1 MIKIATI
8 GSCVT
13 RDNFNTKFNP
23 NYKAYFQIIGHQNQT
38 TIPSLMSEPNKLEVT
53 KEFIDKTLYVQDILN
68 KEFNKNFLE
77 KLKVEKPDYLLIDLD
92 PDVKFGVLKLEDDQ
106 YITNNP
112 NYINI
117 PQLKNLEPVNIAE
130 NFNEYFR
137 IWKNSLEKFFDFIQ
151 TYLPECKIVLVKARF
166 TDLFKDG
173 STLTD
178 WRIAKNIPLQEF
190 KEMNKVWDKF
200 DSYIV
205 NNYSVSILDMT
216 STQYYLD
223 ENHLWGKYY
232 LHFRKEF
239 YNDFLNKLLNIIIK
253 EKGRG
258 VVLKDEVKTVQRIY
272 VDYDF
277 EILGTKA
284 IEVVLNSDKNIIELS
299 RNNKKIYN
307 LYKRLLKNDYILY
320 FHKDGISK
328 LYKRKFIKELWKRKD
343 LYQENSVFYTLD
355 EPDEKK
361 MNEKLDSFTLLIIFT
376 CMPPG
381 DVYDSYL
388 MSDRM
393 FPKFFNNIERSLV
406 KNVYTMRIMDLNCS
420 HGSHYINTINNPNME
435 EDIIKAIEN
444 VKNNLDIKN
453 IVLYGASKGGT
464 GALYY
469 SSILDLKCLAV
480 DPILSLGEYNIKDEH
495 FLKGLRKE
503 DISGDIN
510 NYLSKKS
517 NNEKYIIGSENVA
530 FNYSMI
536 SKIKGEKVKVI
547 NKIDNHIVNHPDVS
561 RNSVPEQLMLLNKM
575 LLNKK
580 FD

>member
-1 MIKIATI
+1 M
-8 GSCVT
+8 
-13 RDNFNTKFNP
+13 
-23 NYKAYFQIIGHQNQT
+23 
-38 TIPSLMSEPNKLEVT
+38 
-53 KEFIDKTLYVQDILN
+53 
-68 KEFNKNFLE
+68 
-77 KLKVEKPDYLLIDLD
+77 
-92 PDVKFGVLKLEDDQ
+92 
-106 YITNNP
+106 
-112 NYINI
+112 
-117 PQLKNLEPVNIAE
+117 
-130 NFNEYFR
+130 
-137 IWKNSLEKFFDFIQ
+137 
-151 TYLPECKIVLVKARF
+151 
-166 TDLFKDG
+166 
-173 STLTD
+173 
-178 WRIAKNIPLQEF
+178 
-190 KEMNKVWDKF
+190 
-200 DSYIV
+200 
-205 NNYSVSILDMT
+205 
-216 STQYYLD
+216 
-223 ENHLWGKYY
+223 
-232 LHFRKEF
+232 
-239 YNDFLNKLLNIIIK
+239 
-253 EKGRG
+253 
-258 VVLKDEVKTVQRIY
+258 
-272 VDYDF
+272 
-277 EILGTKA
+277 GTKA